1 MSKPSFSSEISPGA
15 TSKKFIPFLLPGGGS
30 PSKSFQGDSPGL
42 SPSQGIFPF
51 GRSLS
56 DLEDRIL
63 KNVKD
68 QALQIE
74 KEAYEKGFAQGEKD
88 GQELGLKRF
97 ESVLQSFQKILEE
110 VQSYQKEYDRKHEGE
125 MVRFLL
131 TLARRVL
138 RQEFPHAEETV
149 VETLREAIQQVAE
162 RKKFQIH
169 LHPKDYEFLKIHP
182 ERLPFPLN
190 EENPEGAKL
199 VADPSLLRGGCLI
212 ETPFGDIDATL
223 ESQLDQ
229 ITAGIWQKIELNK
242 NKLSGSAP

>member
-1 MSKPSFSSEISPGA
+1 MSKPSFSSEIPPDA
-15 TSKKFIPFLLPGGGS
+15 TSKRFSPSLFPGGEI
-30 PSKSFQGDSPGL
+30 PPKSFQGESPGL
-42 SPSQGIFPF
+42 SSSQGIFPF
-51 GRSLS
+51 GRSL
-56 DLEDRIL
+56 
-63 KNVKD
+63 KD
-68 QALQIE
+68 MALQIE

-88 GQELGLKRF
+88 GLELGLKRF

-149 VETLREAIQQVAE
+149 AETLREAIQQVAE

-169 LHPKDYEFLKIHP
+169 LHPKDYEFLKTHP

-229 ITAGIWQKIELNK
+229 ITAGIWQKIELGK
-242 NKLSGSAP
+242 NKLPGSAP